1 MFLIGGK
8 YTYFG
13 LKEGL
18 THTLSEQ
25 DTSKYDHFEIS
36 LNIDGLPI
44 FKSKNLTMWPL
55 QCAVINIDEVKNSP
69 FVVALFSGAKKPN
82 DLEFL
87 RDFMEE
93 LQELM
98 ETGFKGKRIVLKNII
113 CDAPARALIKGIV
126 QFNGRYGCDF
136 CDVKGVHE
144 SKMLFLYK
152 GNLRTNESF
161 RQKTNP
167 EHHKTDSILLNL
179 DIDMIRQFPIDP
191 MHCVD
196 LGVTKRMLMLW
207 KEGPLAH
214 RLSAGHLSTITY
226 FHQAVRH
233 HIPPEFNRKPRG
245 LDELKHWKATEF
257 RTFLLYTGPVILKY
271 VLDKE
276 KYIHFLSL
284 SIGMRILYSENLME
298 HRDYA
303 DELLTYF
310 VEKGSSLYSMSFIS
324 YNVHCLLHLTD
335 VANYNRSLHY
345 CSAYKFENNMGQ
357 IKRFIRGSSDP
368 LIQVANRLAERQAI
382 SSSKKSNV
390 NSGTPKTKECYRMTN
405 DSYCLIHGVQEN
417 LIFCE
422 VFCRMEPLYT
432 KPCDSRI
439 IGIFKGFR
447 NHTKM
452 LHTDTTQL
460 RHKAIMIPLSL
471 IDKDE
476 YNAVALIPLMHSV

>member
-1 MFLIGGK
+1 MLNVVEQHLNEDLQEQYDSESQQNTIINMQDQVLWYEIDRLNDSMDVTSESNSELALSLEKKLSEWAMKFNISMTSLTHLLKILKEHDIDVPADGRTLLKTPRSGSLRITEKSGGK

-233 HIPPEFNRKPRG
+233 HIPPEFNRKRLG
-245 LDELKHWKATEF
+245 L
-257 RTFLLYTGPVILKY
+257 
-271 VLDKE
+271 
-276 KYIHFLSL
+276 
-284 SIGMRILYSENLME
+284 
-298 HRDYA
+298 
-303 DELLTYF
+303 
-310 VEKGSSLYSMSFIS
+310 
-324 YNVHCLLHLTD
+324 
-335 VANYNRSLHY
+335 
-345 CSAYKFENNMGQ
+345 
-357 IKRFIRGSSDP
+357 
-368 LIQVANRLAERQAI
+368 RL
-382 SSSKKSNV
+382 
-390 NSGTPKTKECYRMTN
+390 
-405 DSYCLIHGVQEN
+405 
-417 LIFCE
+417 
-422 VFCRMEPLYT
+422 
-432 KPCDSRI
+432 
-439 IGIFKGFR
+439 
-447 NHTKM
+447 
-452 LHTDTTQL
+452 
-460 RHKAIMIPLSL
+460 
-471 IDKDE
+471 
-476 YNAVALIPLMHSV
+476 